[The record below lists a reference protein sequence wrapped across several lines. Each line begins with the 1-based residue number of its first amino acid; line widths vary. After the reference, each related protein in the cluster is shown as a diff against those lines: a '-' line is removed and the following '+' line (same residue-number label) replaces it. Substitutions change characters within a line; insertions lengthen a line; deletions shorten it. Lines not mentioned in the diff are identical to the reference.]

1 MGTITDKDGY
11 TRHTAVVNGQ
21 PIEYRYCPRRFGGE
35 TFAHDHF
42 EFLSFHISETG
53 YRSHFVNSEAVD
65 SANGFEQYAEIF
77 CKAMFK
83 DVSPQLDLFAY
94 I

>member
-11 TRHTAVVNGQ
+11 TRYTVVVNGQ

-42 EFLSFHISETG
+42 EFLREPRKTTQSEIIGISN
-53 YRSHFVNSEAVD
+53 RNKVP
-65 SANGFEQYAEIF
+65 
-77 CKAMFK
+77 K
-83 DVSPQLDLFAY
+83 
-94 I
+94 